1 MSRTVS
7 YFRILSWL
15 FVVGC
20 AGIALILS
28 SFYLY
33 LQPALPPV
41 DQLRDLQLQTPL
53 KVYTRDRKLIAEF
66 GEMRRTPLAVEDV
79 PSNQIRAFM
88 AAEDNRFRE
97 HHGVDLRGL
106 IRATYELVSTGSI
119 QSGGS
124 TITMQVAKNFFL
136 SRDRTFLRKFNEIL
150 LALQIEREL
159 SKPEIMELYLNKIY
173 LGNSAY
179 GIEAA
184 AQVYYGKSAK
194 DLNLAQMAMIAGLPK
209 APSTRNPLAD
219 PQRAIIRRNWILS
232 RMEALGYIDQ
242 DAYQQAKGRDVSAR
256 YHGPEVEARAPYLA
270 EMVRQDA
277 IRRFGEETYTKG
289 YEIYTTVHSE
299 HQKAAREALR
309 DGLEAYDRRHG
320 YRGPVDQ
327 WSTDVLDDKEKLK
340 ERLNEMGT
348 VNELVPAV
356 ITGVHEEE
364 ARALTTLHDSVR
376 IPMAAMSW
384 ARPYINENAV
394 GSRPE
399 SPSDVVSRGDVVYL
413 RIPVQP
419 VVNEEGQSKSL
430 RAELVQIP
438 EIQGAIVSLTPDN
451 GRLEAL
457 SGGYS
462 FSRSRYNR
470 ATQAARQP
478 GSAFKP
484 LIYLAAL
491 EHGATPAT
499 TINDAPIVFDDADLE
514 TTWRPEN
521 AGGQFRGP
529 TTLRRGLYQ
538 SRNLVAIRLLRQTG
552 IRQTLDYISKLGVN
566 TNQLPSDLSLA
577 LGSGLLTPLEMTRTY
592 AMLANGG
599 YEVTPYF
606 IQTIKGPEGDTLFE
620 APEVLQCDECDPEN
634 NELLEAALPP
644 VSPNSKAQE
653 PKRLMERVAD
663 KRSIYIMHSMMR
675 DVIQRGTG
683 RAARSLGR
691 KDIAGKTGTTN
702 NQVDTW
708 FMGFNPDVATG
719 VWVGFDQPRSL
730 GRREFG
736 SATALP
742 IWKDYMEVAL
752 AGLPERFM
760 DRPAGIVSRRI
771 DPDTGEPATTDNPD
785 ARFEIFREENAPE
798 PASTSNS
805 LQDDSAEDTGDA
817 RSTQELF

>member
-1 MSRTVS
+1 M
-7 YFRILSWL
+7 
-15 FVVGC
+15 
-20 AGIALILS
+20 LILS

-33 LQPALPPV
+33 LQPALPSV
-41 DQLRDLQLQTPL
+41 DQLRDVQLQTPL
-53 KVYTRDRKLIAEF
+53 KVYSRDSKLIAEF

-79 PSNQIRAFM
+79 PDEQIRAFM
-88 AAEDNRFRE
+88 AAEDSRFRE

-173 LGNSAY
+173 LGNRAY

-184 AQVYYGKSAK
+184 AQVYYGRSATEL
-194 DLNLAQMAMIAGLPK
+194 DLEQMAMIAALPK
-209 APSTRNPLAD
+209 APSSINPLAD
-219 PQRAIIRRNWILS
+219 SERALARRNWILS

-242 DAYQQAKGRDVSAR
+242 QAYDQARSSDLSAR
-256 YHGPEVEARAPYLA
+256 YHGPEVEASAPYIA

-277 IRRFGEETYTKG
+277 LRRFGNDIYTEG
-289 YEIYTTVHSE
+289 YEITTTVHSDRQE
-299 HQKAAREALR
+299 AARESLR

-320 YRGPVDQ
+320 YQGPVDQ
-327 WSTDVLDDKEKLK
+327 WSPDTLDDREELK
-340 ERLNEMGT
+340 RRLEDMRG
-348 VNELVPAV
+348 VNELIPAV
-356 ITGVHEEE
+356 ITGVHDDE
-364 ARALTTLHDSVR
+364 ARAMTAIHDSIR

-384 ARPYINENAV
+384 AQPYINENAT
-394 GSRPE
+394 GPKPE

-419 VVNEEGQSKSL
+419 VVDDEGERKTME
-430 RAELVQIP
+430 AELVQIP
-438 EIQGAIVSLTPDN
+438 EIQGAIVSLDPDD
-451 GRLEAL
+451 GSIEAL

-462 FSRSRYNR
+462 FSRSSYNR
-470 ATQAARQP
+470 AIQATRQP

-484 LIYLAAL
+484 LIFLAAL
-491 EHGATPAT
+491 ENGATPAT
-499 TINDAPIVFDDADLE
+499 MINDAPIVFDDEDLE

-529 TTLRRGLYQ
+529 TTLRRALYQ

-552 IRQTLDYISKLGVN
+552 IRQTLDYIEKLGVN
-566 TNQLPSDLSLA
+566 TDKLPSDLSLA
-577 LGSGLLTPLEMTRTY
+577 LGSGLLTPMELTRTY

-599 YEVTPYF
+599 YEVDPYF
-606 IQTIKGPEGDTLFE
+606 IQTIRGPDGETVFE
-620 APEVLQCDECDPEN
+620 APETHHCDDCDPEEE
-634 NELLEAALPP
+634 ELLKAALPP
-644 VSPNSKAQE
+644 VSPDNGASEK
-653 PKRLMERVAD
+653 PKRLMPRVAD
-663 KRSIYIMHSMMR
+663 KRSVFIMHSMMR

-691 KDIAGKTGTTN
+691 NDIAGKTGTTN
-702 NQVDTW
+702 DQRDTW

-730 GRREFG
+730 GRSEFG
-736 SATALP
+736 SVTALP

-752 AGLPERFM
+752 DGLPERVM
-760 DRPAGIVSRRI
+760 DRPSGIVSRRI
-771 DPDTGEPATTDNPD
+771 NPETGEPATTDNPD
-785 ARFEIFREENAPE
+785 ARFEIFRAENAPD
-798 PASTSNS
+798 PASESDAYENGS
-805 LQDDSAEDTGDA
+805 ENGSDDTRPA
-817 RSTQELF
+817 QELF